1 MRRAPHSVTRRA
13 SQLSSWPALL
23 VCGVAAFAPLT
34 AAAQCACESCS
45 PRAASDGA
53 GCDDGCQVCS
63 ADGLRGPWDEYL
75 CDGGDGAPRAHTVT
89 DGALRGLEQEDTV
102 ATYQTRQGETLV
114 TPSSRVCIYA
124 PRFASVR
131 QVVQPMGAEQR
142 MFVDALGDTFTPA
155 LAADRQPPSTGLQNI
170 ALHERVLP
178 LPPGLLLDREQPGAA
193 IRLQQTADAIGLVG
207 PYANLSIL
215 SVGQY
220 INAEKAVIA
229 NHSIAAITWTGEQA
243 VQVTLSSQMA
253 SAVYLPTQPGVLYGT
268 LEPSSPRLRLVKLAS
283 TDSAHPGDEVEF
295 ALRYDNVGDTQI
307 DAVTIT
313 DNLTTRLEYV
323 EGSAKSTR
331 EADFASSRS
340 ASGSLVLRWE
350 LKAPL
355 KPKDGGVLTFKAR
368 VL

>member
-1 MRRAPHSVTRRA
+1 VVT
-13 SQLSSWPALL
+13 S
-23 VCGVAAFAPLT
+23 GK
-34 AAAQCACESCS
+34 
-45 PRAASDGA
+45 
-53 GCDDGCQVCS
+53 
-63 ADGLRGPWDEYL
+63 
-75 CDGGDGAPRAHTVT
+75 
-89 DGALRGLEQEDTV
+89 LRGLQQEDTV
-102 ATYQTRQGETLV
+102 ATYQTHRGETLT

-124 PRFASVR
+124 PRFGAVR

-142 MFVDALGDTFTPA
+142 LFVDALGDRFSPA
-155 LAADRQPPSTGLQNI
+155 LAADRQPPATGLQNV

-178 LPPGLLLDREQPGAA
+178 LPPGLLRDREQPGAA
-193 IRLQQTADAIGLVG
+193 IRLQAAADTIGLVG

-215 SVGQY
+215 SLGQL
-220 INAEKAVIA
+220 IGAERAVIA
-229 NHSIAAITWTGEQA
+229 NHSIAAITWTGDQA
-243 VQVTLSSQMA
+243 AQVTLSGQMA
-253 SAVYLPTQPGVLYGT
+253 SAVFLPTQPGVVYGS
-268 LEPSSPRLRLVKLAS
+268 LEPNCPQLRLVKLAS

-295 ALRYDNVGDTQI
+295 ALRYDNVGNTTI

-331 EADFASSRS
+331 EADFAPSRS
-340 ASGSLVLRWE
+340 ATGSLILRWE